1 MKDQKKNKKSN
12 IKITKTTKKTNS
24 LKRKRK
30 TKKNRNI
37 CSPKSSNNTSGS
49 CFTRKGLEKIARA
62 WNKENYDKINFSKST
77 DEDTL
82 WQMISEKMEQQNCD
96 NELCWRNNNIIQ
108 KNYSKHDS
116 DLDVFRPS
124 APKKWANNPREWL
137 DTLNINDVLKQY
149 EEKYPDFKYF
159 GAVPIDF
166 DKRLGFG
173 TCVINEIC
181 NINVKKLYNQGYKKL
196 GFVFNTDP
204 HDKPGQHWIAMY
216 SNLDKNEVNY
226 WDSYGIKPS
235 KEVKRLAE
243 RIISQGR
250 QLGLKIKFNVNKYKH
265 QFKNSECGVYSINF
279 IVSQLDG
286 NSFED
291 TVNNIIYDDKM
302 WEKRRKYFVYENE
315 I

>member
-1 MKDQKKNKKSN
+1 MSKTRKTNNSN
-12 IKITKTTKKTNS
+12 IKKKT
-24 LKRKRK
+24 RK

-37 CSPKSSNNTSGS
+37 CAPKSDNNKNGS

-62 WNKENYDKINFSKST
+62 WNKENADKIKLSKSI
-77 DEDTL
+77 DDNEL
-82 WQMISEKMEQQNCD
+82 WNMISEKMEQQNCV
-96 NELCWRNNNIIQ
+96 NELCWRNNNIVQ
-108 KNYSKHDS
+108 KNFSKTDK

-124 APKKWANNPREWL
+124 APKNWKNDPRKWL

-149 EEKYPDFKYF
+149 EEKYPEFKYF

-166 DKRLGFG
+166 DKKLGFSS
-173 TCVINEIC
+173 CVIDSIC
-181 NINVKKLYNQGYKKL
+181 NINVKRLYNQGYRKL

-216 SNLDKNEVNY
+216 CNLNKGEVNY

-235 KEVKRLAE
+235 NEVKRLAS
-243 RIISQGR
+243 RIIDQAKKI
-250 QLGLKIKFNVNKYKH
+250 GLNVKFNVNKYKH
-265 QFKNSECGVYSINF
+265 QYKNSECGVYSINF
-279 IVSQLDG
+279 IVSQLEG

-291 TVNNIIYDDKM
+291 TVNNIIDDDNM
-302 WEKRRKYFVYENE
+302 WKKRRKYFVYENE